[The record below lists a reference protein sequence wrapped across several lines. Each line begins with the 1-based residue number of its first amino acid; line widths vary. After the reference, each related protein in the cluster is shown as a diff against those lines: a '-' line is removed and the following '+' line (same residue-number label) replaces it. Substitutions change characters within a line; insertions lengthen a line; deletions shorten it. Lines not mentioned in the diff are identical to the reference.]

1 MENTHASHENMNYD
15 NAEDS
20 PNDFAEAMAD
30 VGEFR
35 PKFPSVK
42 QIE

>member
-1 MENTHASHENMNYD
+1 MKNALTSHENMNYD

-20 PNDFAEAMAD
+20 PNDFVEAMSNM
-30 VGEFR
+30 GEFR
-35 PKFPSVK
+35 PKFPGVK